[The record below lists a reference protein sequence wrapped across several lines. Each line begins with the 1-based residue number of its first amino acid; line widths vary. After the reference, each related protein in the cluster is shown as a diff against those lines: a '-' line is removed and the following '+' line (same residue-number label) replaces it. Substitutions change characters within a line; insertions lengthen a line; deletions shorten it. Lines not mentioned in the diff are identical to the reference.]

1 MTAMANIVLQQIL
14 FLATASDSEIHPDV
28 AVAQLEALVH
38 AVRQLPEAEREAF
51 TQALSARISVAVGN
65 EHDALHELEEML
77 DGK

>member
-1 MTAMANIVLQQIL
+1 MITLSEIVLQEIV

-51 TQALSARISVAVGN
+51 TQALRARISVAVGD
-65 EHDALHELEEML
+65 ELDALHELDEML
-77 DGK
+77 DAE